1 MSTPRSSGGYPA
13 TDAPGQPFRRY
24 PWLFFGITFAITWG
38 FWFAGALAGL
48 EFSDPLMLAL
58 FVLGGAG
65 PALAALS
72 LAYRERDRAGL
83 RDIWRRLIDARRV
96 NREWYLLI
104 LLVVLLPH
112 LGMVLIDRLIWGGGG
127 DLADAG
133 RFLVAP
139 AILGALGYLIV
150 ASVLE
155 EIGWRG
161 YALDPLLQRYGALVA
176 SLILGIFWALWHLPL
191 YLIPG
196 TFLHDTIGLGTS
208 RYWTINLAIPLIAIL
223 HTWIYNNTARSIYSA
238 VLLHLLWN
246 LAGEAFGPDVRADLV
261 RLLLLALLT
270 AGVLLYWGDRRMVR
284 ETAAVGRPA
293 LPTAA
298 GRMLCQPEDQ
308 RSAPTGARHGPS

>member
-1 MSTPRSSGGYPA
+1 MSAPRSSSGSPA
-13 TDAPGQPFRRY
+13 ASAAGEPFRRY
-24 PWLFFGITFAITWG
+24 PWRFFGIAFIISWG
-38 FWFAGALAGL
+38 FWLSGALAGL
-48 EFSDPLMLAL
+48 AFTDPLMLVL

-72 LAYRERDRAGL
+72 LAYRERGRSGL

-104 LLVVLLPH
+104 LLAVLLPH
-112 LGMVLIDRLIWGGGG
+112 LGMVLLDRLLWGSGGN
-127 DLADAG
+127 LADAG

-139 AILGALGYLIV
+139 AIVGTLGYLIV

-161 YALDPLLQRYGALVA
+161 YALDPLLRRYGALVA
-176 SLILGIFWALWHLPL
+176 SLVLGVFWALWHLPL

-196 TFLHDTIGLGTS
+196 TFLHDTVGLGTA
-208 RYWTINLAIPLIAIL
+208 RYWTINLAIPLIAVL

-238 VLLHLLWN
+238 VLFHLLWN
-246 LAGEAFGPDVRADLV
+246 LAGEAFGPDVRADLI
-261 RLLLLALLT
+261 RLVLLALLT
-270 AGVLLYWGDRRMVR
+270 AGVLLYWGHRRMVR
-284 ETAAVGRPA
+284 ETAVVGRPV

-298 GRMLCQPEDQ
+298 GRMACQPEDK
-308 RSAPTGARHGPS
+308 RSTPTGARYGPS